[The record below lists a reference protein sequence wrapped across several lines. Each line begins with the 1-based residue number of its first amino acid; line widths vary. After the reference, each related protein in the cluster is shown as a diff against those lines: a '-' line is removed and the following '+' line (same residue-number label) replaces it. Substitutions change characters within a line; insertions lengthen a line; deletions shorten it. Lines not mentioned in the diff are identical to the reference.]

1 VLSKEEI
8 RERVIPIAAKYDVAH
23 VDIFGSYANGNA
35 TPESDVDFLV
45 EFSPDSLPSIFEV
58 MGFQEELKRSLG
70 LDVDVVTLP
79 LVNPKRISIGRREK
93 II

>member
-1 VLSKEEI
+1 MLSKEEI